1 MCRAPTSSRCFPGV
15 DRLFS
20 SRYHASYCARS
31 LFFFSSLHPPLVRLI
46 TLLCAS
52 EAQSFRSN
60 RERMDTSTSSVCI
73 SPFTETHL
81 SPALSSHTAA
91 RHGRGGGQ
99 NKPEHQKKKAR
110 RQLLISTLCVL
121 RASRGR
127 RVPVSPGARVEARLR
142 RWRQADEKTP
152 RG

>member
-1 MCRAPTSSRCFPGV
+1 MCTFSFEFVIYILVFFLDLCEESWMCRAPTSSRCFPGV
-15 DRLFS
+15 DRFFS

-60 RERMDTSTSSVCI
+60 RERMDTSTSSVGI

-91 RHGRGGGQ
+91 RHGRGGRQ
-99 NKPEHQKKKAR
+99 NKPEHEKKK
-110 RQLLISTLCVL
+110 L
-121 RASRGR
+121 
-127 RVPVSPGARVEARLR
+127 
-142 RWRQADEKTP
+142 ADSF
-152 RG
+152 